1 MQEALGLPALVGMK
15 LFGLAAVGLFDLV
28 EAAGVLQTQHLQG
41 LALHR
46 ATIAQAMFA
55 AKALSG
61 IEIGLALGR
70 AHFHQALDLPHK
82 DPAADLR
89 ERVKLAAQ
97 LRAEVFFL
105 VGELLDQMAEFLD
118 QIGMG
123 QMGSQ
128 GPRMHFQA
136 VAVVIGQTPG
146 MKAHKFAQLGRCPVV
161 GARRFRAGIGALALH
176 ILIIPGK
183 SGFFREFNT
192 AGI

>member
-1 MQEALGLPALVGMK
+1 MQEALGLTALVGVK

-46 ATIAQAMFA
+46 ATIAQTVFA

-61 IEIGLALGR
+61 IEIGLALSG

-89 ERVKLAAQ
+89 ERVKLAPQ
-97 LRAEVFFL
+97 FWAEVFFL
-105 VGELLDQMAEFLD
+105 VGELLNQMAEFLD

-128 GPRMHFQA
+128 GPRMH
-136 VAVVIGQTPG
+136 
-146 MKAHKFAQLGRCPVV
+146 L
-161 GARRFRAGIGALALH
+161 
-176 ILIIPGK
+176 
-183 SGFFREFNT
+183 
-192 AGI
+192 